1 MKFNVL
7 AMEAV
12 FQLHI
17 CNVAISF
24 YPCSIPNPTQLKD
37 HGCSFFY
44 EIQRFSQGSCHSMYC
59 ACNYTNAMVLSD
71 EITQASLRPQTV
83 ASGTRLDDDQH
94 IYAMKYCLS

>member
-37 HGCSFFY
+37 HGCSFF
-44 EIQRFSQGSCHSMYC
+44 
-59 ACNYTNAMVLSD
+59 
-71 EITQASLRPQTV
+71 
-83 ASGTRLDDDQH
+83 
-94 IYAMKYCLS
+94 MKYNVLAREAVIQCIVHATTQTQWFYQMK